1 MTKMHTNAP
10 LGAQID
16 AKTSKNA
23 LCVYFC
29 NLSISRDPHLPGGAN
44 IFTPTAALYAHTAP
58 PPTLRT
64 PRAPRGKTVCKQ
76 YLHTPVA
83 KKKRGAKFGGTM

>member
-1 MTKMHTNAP
+1 MTKLHTNAP

-16 AKTSKNA
+16 AKKRA
-23 LCVYFC
+23 KMRYVGLYFC
-29 NLSISRDPHLPGGAN
+29 NLTIPRDPHLPGGAN

-64 PRAPRGKTVCKQ
+64 PRAPSGKTVCKQ
-76 YLHTPVA
+76 YLRTPVA
-83 KKKRGAKFGGTM
+83 KK